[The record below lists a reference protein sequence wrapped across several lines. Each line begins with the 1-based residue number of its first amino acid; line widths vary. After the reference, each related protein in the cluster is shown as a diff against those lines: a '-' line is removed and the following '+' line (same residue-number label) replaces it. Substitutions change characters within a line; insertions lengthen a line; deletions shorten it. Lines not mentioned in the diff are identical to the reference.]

1 MLWRFT
7 GISFLLLFL
16 FSGYGFGQ
24 TPERLKSAWDSFR
37 SSDDN
42 EKDFRFNS
50 FLKLLEQSIEEK
62 NGKISENDFLPG
74 WKVVDKSDGIY
85 SVYTTYIDFEIRP
98 DRLIYCIYSSERNQA
113 VAHFKEVVDG
123 QDDVD
128 LRVDLEPRDNAN
140 SLVVFNLKNELLH
153 IPDLEVVFLLNK
165 MIESRGREIVF
176 SLSDSLKTRIELLI
190 QNSSTFD
197 NYFAD
202 YQGLST
208 LISSDDKLKIVTWNV
223 EDIDGDHYLYGVVG
237 VKNENN
243 VRAFSLEDRSG
254 EIPTPEY
261 AVLKPGKWFGAVYYE
276 IITEKFKGGVYY
288 TLLGYNGNDAFS
300 RIRVVDV
307 VTLSSSGR
315 PRFGALIFDDHGR
328 TKRRLIYEYSNRAN
342 MMLRYEE
349 RGDRIVMDHLAPLE
363 PMYEGDRSYY
373 GPDFSY
379 DVLELKKGRWVL
391 EKNVELR
398 NR

>member
-1 MLWRFT
+1 MLRRFI
-7 GISFLLLFL
+7 GISLLLLFL

-24 TPERLKSAWDSFR
+24 TPERLESSWDSFR

-50 FLKLLEQSIEEK
+50 FLNLLEQSIEEK
-62 NGKISENDFLPG
+62 KGKSSDNDFLPG
-74 WKVVDKSDGIY
+74 WKVVEKPDGVY

-98 DRLIYCIYSSERNQA
+98 DRLIYCIYNSERNQA
-113 VAHFKEVVDG
+113 VAHFKEVVRG
-123 QDDVD
+123 QDGVD
-128 LRVDLEPRDNAN
+128 LRIEMELGNEIP
-140 SLVVFNLKNELLH
+140 SLVVLNSREELLH
-153 IPDLEVVFLLNK
+153 IPDLEVVFLLKK
-165 MIESRGREIVF
+165 MIQSRGLEIVF

-190 QNSSTFD
+190 QNPSTFD
-197 NYFAD
+197 NDFAD

-223 EDIDGDHYLYGVVG
+223 EDISGDHYLYGVVG
-237 VKNENN
+237 VKNENI
-243 VRAFSLEDRSG
+243 VRAFSLEDKSG

-261 AVLKPGKWFGAVYYE
+261 AVLKPEKWFGAVYYE
-276 IITEKFKGGVYY
+276 IITEKLQGDVYY

-307 VTLSSSGR
+307 VTLSNSGR

-328 TKRRLIYEYSNRAN
+328 TKRRLIYEYSNKAN

>member
-1 MLWRFT
+1 MLRRFS
-7 GISFLLLFL
+7 GISLLLLFL

-42 EKDFRFNS
+42 EKDFHFNS
-50 FLKLLEQSIEEK
+50 FLNLLEQSIEEK

-74 WKVVDKSDGIY
+74 WKIVDKPDGIY
-85 SVYTTYIDFEIRP
+85 SVYTTHIDFEIRP
-98 DRLIYCIYSSERNQA
+98 DRLIYCIYNSERNQA
-113 VAHFKEVVDG
+113 VAHFKKIVKE
-123 QDDVD
+123 QDEVD
-128 LRVDLEPRDNAN
+128 LSVIMEPLDKAT
-140 SLVVFNLKNELLH
+140 SLVVLNSREKLLH

-165 MIESRGREIVF
+165 MIQSRGREIVF
-176 SLSDSLKTRIELLI
+176 SLSDSLKTRLELLV
-190 QNSSTFD
+190 QNSSLFD
-197 NYFAD
+197 NDFAD

-208 LISSDDKLKIVTWNV
+208 LISSDEKVKIVTWNV
-223 EDIDGDHYLYGVVG
+223 EDIGGDHYLYGVVG
-237 VKNENN
+237 VKDENN
-243 VRAFSLEDRSG
+243 VRAFILEDKSG
-254 EIPTPEY
+254 DIPTPEY
-261 AVLKPGKWFGAVYYE
+261 AALNPGKWFGAVYYE
-276 IITEKFKGGVYY
+276 IITSKFKGDVFY

-342 MMLRYEE
+342 MMLRYDE
-349 RGDRIVMDHLAPLE
+349 REDRIVMDHLAPLE
-363 PMYEGDRSYY
+363 PMYENDRSYY

-391 EKNVELR
+391 EKNVDLR

>member
-1 MLWRFT
+1 MLRQ
-7 GISFLLLFL
+7 ISCISLLFLFL
-16 FSGYGFGQ
+16 FSGSGYAQ
-24 TPERLKSAWDSFR
+24 TSNRLKSAWDSFR
-37 SSDDN
+37 NSDDN

-62 NGKISENDFLPG
+62 TGIIPESDFLGG
-74 WKVVDKSDGIY
+74 WKVVDNSDKNY
-85 SVYTTYIDFEIRP
+85 SIYTTYVDFEIRP
-98 DRLIYCIYSSERNQA
+98 DRLIYCIYNSERNQA
-113 VAHFKEVVDG
+113 VAHFKEVVES
-123 QDDVD
+123 QDEID
-128 LRVDLEPRDNAN
+128 LSIVLESLDNVT
-140 SLVVFNLKNELLH
+140 SLVVLNSREELLH
-153 IPDLEVVFLLNK
+153 IPDLEVVFVLNE
-165 MIESRGREIVF
+165 MIQSRGRGIVF
-176 SLSDSLKTRIELLI
+176 SLSDSLKSRIELLI

-197 NYFAD
+197 NDFAD

-208 LISSDDKLKIVTWNV
+208 LISSDDKLKVVTWNV
-223 EDIDGDHYLYGVVG
+223 EERNGDHHLYGVIG
-237 VKNENN
+237 VKNENV
-243 VRAFSLEDRSG
+243 VRAYSLDDKSG

-261 AVLKPGKWFGAVYYE
+261 AVLKPEKWFGAVYYE
-276 IITEKFKGGVYY
+276 LITEAFKGDVFY

-307 VTLSSSGR
+307 ITLSKSGR

-328 TKRRLIYEYSNRAN
+328 TKRRLIYEYSNQAN
-342 MMLRYEE
+342 MMLRYEN
-349 RGDRIVMDHLAPLE
+349 RGNRIVMDHLAPLQ

-379 DVLELKKGRWVL
+379 DVLELKKGKWIL